1 MADISVDII
10 KSLREKTGCGM
21 MDCKK
26 VLIETAGDMDKAA
39 DLLRKKGLASAA
51 KRAGRTA
58 AQGLVESYIHTGG
71 KIGVLVEV
79 NSESDFVAKNSDFQA
94 FVKDIAMQTAAANPL
109 YVSREEVPDD
119 LIEKEK
125 KILTEQA
132 KESGKPDKAIE
143 KMVEGRMEK
152 FYAEICLLEQ
162 PFIKDPK
169 KSIKDLLADLV
180 AKIGENIVIRRFT
193 RYQLGEKS

>member
-1 MADISVDII
+1 MEITVELIT
-10 KSLREKTGCGM
+10 KLREKTGVGM

-26 VLIETAGDMDKAA
+26 ALIEAKGNMDQAC
-39 DLLRKKGLASAA
+39 DLLRQKGLASAA
-51 KRAGRTA
+51 KRADRVA
-58 AQGLVESYIHTGG
+58 SQGIVESYIHTGN

-94 FVKDIAMQTAAANPL
+94 FVKDIAMQIAAANPS
-109 YVSREEVPDD
+109 YVTREEVPATA
-119 LIEKEK
+119 LEHEKE
-125 KILTEQA
+125 ILLEQA
-132 KESGKPDKAIE
+132 KQEGKPAAAME
-143 KMVEGRMEK
+143 KIIAGRLEK

-162 PFIKDPK
+162 PYIRDPK
-169 KSIKDLLADLV
+169 KTIKDLLAELV